1 MWKIQNRKR
10 AQKKRKMGAKN
21 RKRAQ
26 FEKVFELIIHFR
38 VSRVFFSTPRHFL
51 KKRPFWLFLRICCAF
66 FAFFLPRDAAVRC
79 VKACQCMTEPCQKN
93 KNPAVFNLS
102 PSTYAVS
109 SMDCSS
115 SRARKKAV
123 HAGPGFAWS
132 KMGPEPKQ

>member
-10 AQKKRKMGAKN
+10 AQKKRKTGAKN

-51 KKRPFWLFLRICCAF
+51 KKRPFAFFLRICCAF

-79 VKACQCMTEPCQKN
+79 VKVPMHDRALPEEQK
-93 KNPAVFNLS
+93 
-102 PSTYAVS
+102 PSGFQS
-109 SMDCSS
+109 QSQHFDLHRCS
-115 SRARKKAV
+115 RKGTAL
-123 HAGPGFAWS
+123 
-132 KMGPEPKQ
+132 